1 MSNAKSISIGPLV
14 TGVAPKK
21 MMILMSS
28 IAKMALVIKSGS
40 GRSTYLFI
48 RLFIPSFDGSE
59 ALVFCSIHY
68 SELKVERAEYPLL
81 SAHTD
86 QSKRSGRQGRYAD
99 RSESS

>member
-28 IAKMALVIKSGS
+28 TAKMALVIKSGS

-48 RLFIPSFDGSE
+48 LLFIPSFDGSE
-59 ALVFCSIHY
+59 ALVFRSIHY
-68 SELKVERAEYPLL
+68 GELKVEKENTPY
-81 SAHTD
+81 
-86 QSKRSGRQGRYAD
+86 Y
-99 RSESS
+99 